1 MRPYLF
7 ALLFAV
13 GSLAAQ
19 TNVLSSAPASSATNA
34 SAPGALAA
42 SRPSAT
48 IHIET
53 SDAVQ
58 VPGASL
64 DSPCS
69 LRRGRSRTAILK
81 KLQQR
86 AAEDQA
92 VSARVKLGD
101 QLSQAN
107 FTGQVR
113 LSVTSAFPQG
123 PPAKTPGD
131 PLLHPRFP
139 HANYALSYSI
149 LHYMH
154 RHVIQLHKV
163 HLSY

>member
-7 ALLFAV
+7 ALLFAA

-34 SAPGALAA
+34 PAPAAPAA

-58 VPGASL
+58 APGTSL
-64 DSPCS
+64 DSPAPVAT
-69 LRRGRSRTAILK
+69 GDPRTAILK

-92 VSARVKLGD
+92 VSAGVNELGD
-101 QLSQAN
+101 QLSQLES
-107 FTGQVR
+107 TGQFVERYVR
-113 LSVTSAFPQG
+113 I
-123 PPAKTPGD
+123 PARAAGED
-131 PLLHPRFP
+131 PKVIRFYIP
-139 HANYALSYSI
+139 VFRMRTTH
-149 LHYMH
+149 
-154 RHVIQLHKV
+154 
-163 HLSY
+163 

>member
-7 ALLFAV
+7 ALLFAA

-34 SAPGALAA
+34 PAPAAPAA

-58 VPGASL
+58 APGASL
-64 DSPCS
+64 DSPA
-69 LRRGRSRTAILK
+69 LVATGAPRTAILK

-92 VSARVKLGD
+92 VSAGVNELGD
-101 QLSQAN
+101 QLSQLEP
-107 FTGQVR
+107 TGQFVERYVR
-113 LSVTSAFPQG
+113 I
-123 PPAKTPGD
+123 PARAAGED
-131 PLLHPRFP
+131 PKVIRFYIP
-139 HANYALSYSI
+139 VFRMRTTH
-149 LHYMH
+149 
-154 RHVIQLHKV
+154 
-163 HLSY
+163 